1 MKKLHIQYNSPVVLS
16 FALLSLAALL
26 LVIGGINMVLIGMI
40 GEYVGR
46 IYLLNN
52 CIPQYV
58 IRTVVGAE
66 EEEDSHPAGQNRG
79 QRPCN

>member
-1 MKKLHIQYNSPVVLS
+1 MIRKLIHPEILAGYT
-16 FALLSLAALL
+16 SLAALL